1 MHAVSAPPLRFSDR
15 TPPENRYHEKAS
27 ATPLPALRAGRLRR
41 RRHVAHRDLDRR
53 PRKGG
58 GGHRDGLRT
67 RSGLHRQ
74 TGCRFRLGDRSRPD
88 RRLHLRTGLRDPDAR
103 AYRTDRQP
111 ACRRSVGALHDGAAN
126 RAHAGLCGNGS
137 GVAQPR
143 VRHPESPPSRPP
155 RTRRPTGSRTNAT
168 TPPNGSSSR
177 GRSSASTSARATKR
191 TSGSAPSPFTTRR
204 RATTGCN
211 TGR

>member
-1 MHAVSAPPLRFSDR
+1 MKRLLLLLFLPSRWAPATTATRRASRPGPSPPKRGWRASGWASDTFRPTSSNGMPVPTGRSAP
-15 TPPENRYHEKAS
+15 
-27 ATPLPALRAGRLRR
+27 
-41 RRHVAHRDLDRR
+41 
-53 PRKGG
+53 
-58 GGHRDGLRT
+58 
-67 RSGLHRQ
+67 SG
-74 TGCRFRLGDRSRPD
+74 SE
-88 RRLHLRTGLRDPDAR
+88 LHLRTGLRDPDAR

-126 RAHAGLCGNGS
+126 RAHAGLHGGGS
-137 GVAQPR
+137 GVAQP
-143 VRHPESPPSRPP
+143 EYDILIASEQAASD
-155 RTRRPTGSRTNAT
+155 RRPIGSRTNAT